1 MLIDPVQTN
10 PASSHRRRGESGQG
24 RLALVGRTAAA
35 AVAVATALLFGL
47 VFTANPAAAQ
57 NPELTATAECSYGDI
72 RVDYDAFP
80 WSSTSGTDPW
90 RFAIARADLPGAS
103 AFGDPPAQAVG
114 WVTVEYTPASGGTTV
129 LADASS
135 PSGNREHYFQGPGDV
150 EEGSF
155 VVPDDPS
162 LFPLT
167 VHVEDHGRWKN
178 NADAAGTT
186 THPNSTT
193 TVQYPGECQDPQ
205 ANPGATSSW
214 ECGDEN
220 IVVVLTNDGGGQDAF
235 ISVNGNEYV
244 VAPDGSEE
252 VLIPGPVEDATVQ
265 VTITVGGENLVDP
278 VTYDGNCQNPAASV
292 AWECGSALEVTLTN
306 TGAHGSVPFQVNG
319 TEYVVGPNGS
329 QVVNLGTPAEGDA
342 VDVTVTAPGMDD
354 VTFSEDEVDCQNP
367 AASVAWECGSA
378 LEVTLTNAGA
388 HSAVAFDVNGTGYV
402 VQPDEV
408 KVVNLGTPAEGD
420 LIDVTVTAPEM
431 TTVTYTDGPVDC
443 QNPAASVAWEC
454 GSALEV
460 TLTNA
465 GGELPVTFLVN
476 GVEQVVGPDGTEVV
490 DLGTP
495 AEGDTIEVLVSA
507 PGMEPVTYTEGP
519 IDCEGV
525 LCDAGETGVDGDG
538 DEDADS
544 CEPIVCDEGETP
556 VAGDDDTNG
565 VADTCEP
572 IECADGEEAVMGDGD
587 TNDVADTC
595 EKEDPEVLPNTI
607 VTPTDQPTQTGALAF
622 TGASTMTLAVGALM
636 LLLLGVGLT
645 LAGKEFGD
653 A

>member
-378 LEVTLTNAGA
+378 LEVTLTNAG
-388 HSAVAFDVNGTGYV
+388 
-402 VQPDEV
+402 
-408 KVVNLGTPAEGD
+408 
-420 LIDVTVTAPEM
+420 
-431 TTVTYTDGPVDC
+431 
-443 QNPAASVAWEC
+443 
-454 GSALEV
+454 
-460 TLTNA
+460 
-465 GGELPVTFLVN
+465 GELPVTFLVN

-607 VTPTDQPTQTGALAF
+607 VTPTAQPTQTGALAF